1 MGEERGDGAEV
12 RVLGLGNVL
21 MGDDAAG
28 PWVVEHLR
36 AEYDLGPGVSV
47 SDLGTPGLDLVPHLS
62 GARVVVLVD
71 TVKSDGPPGTLRF
84 YRKDEVLKHPLVPR
98 TSPHD
103 PAVKET
109 LLYLDLA
116 GAGPEELLL
125 VGIVP
130 GRVEKGL
137 GLTDAVAAAVPEAA
151 EAVAAELRRLG
162 LAAAR
167 RPDAMPARP
176 WWADESGGET
186 P

>member
-1 MGEERGDGAEV
+1 MGGSAEGETEV

-36 AEYDLGPGVSV
+36 AGWSFGPGVSV
-47 SDLGTPGLDLVPHLS
+47 TDLGTPGLDLVPHLS

-71 TVKSDGPPGTLRF
+71 TVKADAPPGTLRL
-84 YRKDEVLKHPLVPR
+84 YRRDEVLRHPPGPR

-109 LLYLDLA
+109 LLYLELA
-116 GAGPEELLL
+116 GTGPEDLLL

-130 GRVEKGL
+130 GSVERGL
-137 GLTDAVAAAVPEAA
+137 GLTPAVAAAVPRAA
-151 EAVAAELRRLG
+151 AAVLEELRRLG
-162 LAAAR
+162 ATFAAR
-167 RPDAMPARP
+167 EDAPPAAP
-176 WWADESGGET
+176 WWAGDGEA
-186 P
+186 PA

>member
-1 MGEERGDGAEV
+1 MGEHEGEETGI

-47 SDLGTPGLDLVPHLS
+47 SDLGTPGLDLAPHLS
-62 GARVVVLVD
+62 GARVIVLVD
-71 TVKSDGPPGTLRF
+71 TVKADGPPGTLRL
-84 YRKDEVLKHPLVPR
+84 YRKDEVLRYPLLPR

-130 GRVEKGL
+130 GKVEKGL
-137 GLTDAVAAAVPEAA
+137 GLTPAVAAAVPLAA
-151 EAVAAELRRLG
+151 EAVATELRRLG
-162 LAAAR
+162 VGAR
-167 RPDAMPARP
+167 RRPGAAPARP
-176 WWADESGGET
+176 WWAEEDGQA

>member
-1 MGEERGDGAEV
+1 MGGTGEGETEI

-36 AEYDLGPGVSV
+36 AEWDLGPGVSV
-47 SDLGTPGLDLVPHLS
+47 TDLGTPGLDLVPHLS

-71 TVKSDGPPGTLRF
+71 TVKADAPPGTLRF
-84 YRKDEVLKHPLVPR
+84 YRRDELLKHPPGPR

-109 LLYLDLA
+109 LLYLELA
-116 GAGPEELLL
+116 GTGPEELLL

-130 GRVEKGL
+130 GSVEKGL
-137 GLTDAVAAAVPEAA
+137 GLTAAVAAAVPKAA
-151 EAVAAELRRLG
+151 EAVLDELRRLG
-162 LAAAR
+162 VAVERRADAA
-167 RPDAMPARP
+167 PAAP
-176 WWADESGGET
+176 WWSGGERASS
-186 P
+186 

>member
-1 MGEERGDGAEV
+1 MGGIGEGETEI

-36 AEYDLGPGVSV
+36 AGWSFGPGVSV
-47 SDLGTPGLDLVPHLS
+47 TDLGTPGLDLVPHLS

-71 TVKSDGPPGTLRF
+71 TVKADAPPGTLRL
-84 YRKDEVLKHPLVPR
+84 YRRDEVLRHPPGPR

-109 LLYLDLA
+109 LLYLELA
-116 GAGPEELLL
+116 GTGPEELLL

-130 GRVEKGL
+130 GSVEKGL
-137 GLTDAVAAAVPEAA
+137 GLTPAVSEAVPRAA
-151 EAVAAELRRLG
+151 EAVLEELRRLG
-162 LAAAR
+162 APAVPRADASPAA
-167 RPDAMPARP
+167 P
-176 WWADESGGET
+176 WWAGEGSAA

>member
-1 MGEERGDGAEV
+1 MGGVAEGDTEI

-36 AEYDLGPGVSV
+36 AEYDFGPGVSV
-47 SDLGTPGLDLVPHLS
+47 TDLGTPGLDLVPHLS

-71 TVKSDGPPGTLRF
+71 TVKSDAPPGTLRL
-84 YRKDEVLKHPLVPR
+84 YRRDEILKHPPGPR

-116 GAGPEELLL
+116 GSGPEELLL

-130 GRVEKGL
+130 GHVGKGL
-137 GLTDAVAAAVPEAA
+137 GLTPAVA
-151 EAVAAELRRLG
+151 EAVAKAAETVVAELRGLG
-162 LAAAR
+162 VAVERREGAVPAA
-167 RPDAMPARP
+167 P
-176 WWADESGGET
+176 WWAGEE
-186 P
+186 PASS